1 MKYEERTISASEF
14 QKVYSVQSKGN
25 RVEKMSIVLMKPQPY
40 LACKFKVLDL

>member
-25 RVEKMSIVLMKPQPY
+25 GVEKMSIVLLKPQPY
-40 LACKFKVLDL
+40 LACKFRS